1 MSGRLLGSV
10 IVMWLLFAIAGVL
23 NGVVRVYVL
32 VPGIGE
38 MPAHYLSTIILCAV
52 ILVGSYVL
60 VKLQALEKAS
70 VLLQV
75 GIIWL
80 VATVIFE
87 FIFGHYVVGH
97 PWDRLLADYNVL
109 QGRVWVLVLL
119 AELFGP
125 LLCARVR
132 AGRRATS

>member
-23 NGVVRVYVL
+23 NGVLRVYVL
-32 VPGIGE
+32 VPAIGE
-38 MPAHYLSTIILCAV
+38 MPAHYVATAILCAV

-60 VKLQALEKAS
+60 VKIQALEKAS

-75 GIIWL
+75 GTIWL

-119 AELFGP
+119 AELYGP
-125 LLCARVR
+125 LLCARFR
-132 AGRRATS
+132 ARRRAMS

>member
-23 NGVVRVYVL
+23 NGLLRVYVL
-32 VPGIGE
+32 VPRIGE
-38 MPAHYLSTIILCAV
+38 MPAHYLATAILCAV

-60 VKLQALEKAS
+60 VKIQALEKAS

-75 GIIWL
+75 GTIWL

-87 FIFGHYVVGH
+87 FVFGHYVVGH

-119 AELFGP
+119 AELCGP
-125 LLCARVR
+125 LLCARFR
-132 AGRRATS
+132 ARRRAMS